1 MWEVK
6 KVYQYITLEP
16 NAENS
21 IGVRNRYAFLNL
33 HDFNLRYVILKDGV
47 PIAEEEFSL
56 PDGKPGEHRAVQIP
70 YSRYLT
76 SEGEYYL
83 NLEIKL
89 KKDCVWAKAGLS

>member
-1 MWEVK
+1 MTADRQVTPKLWEVK

-56 PDGKPGEHRAVQIP
+56 PDGKPRRASCGADTLFPLFNFRTVNI
-70 YSRYLT
+70 
-76 SEGEYYL
+76 
-83 NLEIKL
+83 I
-89 KKDCVWAKAGLS
+89 